1 MPKTKIR
8 FQALGKSC
16 SEVTQSMYLITAFQ
30 KNILLDF
37 GLYQGVDIVES
48 YKINAKRCGS
58 MKPTKID
65 YIIISH
71 SNIDHCGALP
81 YLYAHGCTAPIYV
94 AKGNKDIMYLMFC
107 DSQKIFNSDCI
118 RLNKQNH
125 LQAKPLYTKQDID
138 KCMDYI
144 LERDFNSPFSLCNG
158 IMCEFT
164 SAHHIIAA
172 AQIDLLF
179 IDDKHC
185 VKRIHYTG
193 DIGSPYIDK
202 QYVLPF
208 VPPRQCDLLI
218 AEATYAGEKRNH
230 KPRDRAKDLE
240 KITALVDKVCVEKKG
255 KLIFPVFALDRLQ
268 TMLTVLFDLYG
279 NDPTFDLPIYIDTP
293 LGISLCEIWAQC
305 ISCDIAKWESVINWN
320 AIKYVTSA
328 TQSMELQHSDQPMI
342 VLASSGMCTHGRV
355 VAWVKT
361 ALPKSEYHICFCG
374 YSAEETIATKIKNSK
389 RNKYLKIENKFY
401 INRCGITVLNSFSSH
416 ACASELLDIYS
427 NAKYERIVLVHG
439 DYQNKLSFGKEL
451 QEVLSRN
458 NRTSKVVV
466 IGSDDGFYI

>member
-125 LQAKPLYTKQDID
+125 LQAKPLYTKHDID

-144 LERDFNSPFSLCNG
+144 LERDFN
-158 IMCEFT
+158 
-164 SAHHIIAA
+164 
-172 AQIDLLF
+172 
-179 IDDKHC
+179 
-185 VKRIHYTG
+185 
-193 DIGSPYIDK
+193 
-202 QYVLPF
+202 
-208 VPPRQCDLLI
+208 
-218 AEATYAGEKRNH
+218 
-230 KPRDRAKDLE
+230 
-240 KITALVDKVCVEKKG
+240 
-255 KLIFPVFALDRLQ
+255 
-268 TMLTVLFDLYG
+268 
-279 NDPTFDLPIYIDTP
+279 
-293 LGISLCEIWAQC
+293 
-305 ISCDIAKWESVINWN
+305 
-320 AIKYVTSA
+320 
-328 TQSMELQHSDQPMI
+328 
-342 VLASSGMCTHGRV
+342 
-355 VAWVKT
+355 
-361 ALPKSEYHICFCG
+361 
-374 YSAEETIATKIKNSK
+374 
-389 RNKYLKIENKFY
+389 
-401 INRCGITVLNSFSSH
+401 
-416 ACASELLDIYS
+416 
-427 NAKYERIVLVHG
+427 
-439 DYQNKLSFGKEL
+439 
-451 QEVLSRN
+451 
-458 NRTSKVVV
+458 
-466 IGSDDGFYI
+466 